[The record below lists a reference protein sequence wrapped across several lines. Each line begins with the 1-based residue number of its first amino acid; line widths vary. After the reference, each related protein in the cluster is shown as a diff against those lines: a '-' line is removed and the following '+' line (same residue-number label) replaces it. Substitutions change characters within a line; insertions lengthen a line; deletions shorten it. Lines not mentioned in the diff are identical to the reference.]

1 MKLKLVSQQIP
12 KGMKWTDK
20 VKNDARKLDK
30 DSVDVKL
37 MYINKG
43 IRGLG

>member
-1 MKLKLVSQQIP
+1 
-12 KGMKWTDK
+12 MKWTDK

-43 IRGLG
+43 IRGLGWEYLKRGQPEL